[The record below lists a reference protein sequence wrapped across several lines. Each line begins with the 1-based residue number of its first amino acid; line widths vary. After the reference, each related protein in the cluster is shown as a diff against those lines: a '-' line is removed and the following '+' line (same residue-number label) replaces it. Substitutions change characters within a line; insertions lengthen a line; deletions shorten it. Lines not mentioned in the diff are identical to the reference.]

1 MGAVAS
7 RGDVLMGTSTVL
19 PFTAPPPFDF
29 RARAGLN
36 AGTSGGAPLV
46 WSFAAQIAATEV
58 TLPPLPP
65 RADLTS
71 YMSASGSTRRGDRSS
86 LGDFGSGVRG
96 AIGDF
101 GGASGEIG
109 ETEETGDTGRIAVNF
124 GASRPTSA
132 GFAIYEGVLESTGC
146 ASRTGTGGFVSSD
159 VLREGAAW
167 LEIAAS
173 TNTDGSGKI
182 GRASCRERVCLA
194 V

>member
-7 RGDVLMGTSTVL
+7 RGVVLMGTSIVL
-19 PFTAPPPFDF
+19 PFTTPPPFDF
-29 RARAGLN
+29 RAGMGLN
-36 AGTSGGAPLV
+36 AGASGGASVV

-71 YMSASGSTRRGDRSS
+71 YVSASGSTRRGDRRS

-109 ETEETGDTGRIAVNF
+109 ETEQTGETGRTAVDFGTSIPTWTGL
-124 GASRPTSA
+124 
-132 GFAIYEGVLESTGC
+132 AIYEVALESTGC
-146 ASRTGTGGFVSSD
+146 P
-159 VLREGAAW
+159 
-167 LEIAAS
+167 
-173 TNTDGSGKI
+173 
-182 GRASCRERVCLA
+182 
-194 V
+194 